1 MSIEQE
7 RVNSFGKLENGLRQA
22 SDWYLWGPPRSPM
35 DWPVSSS
42 SALRRRPPFRLGHAR
57 GAQVTRRIS
66 VRVSLRGGS
75 LSTAPTLGRET
86 RALTERQ
93 QRFHRGLSQASL
105 ADDDRIDLGLGGERP
120 ASCLS
125 AGQDIRMF
133 HRGGAPQHAR
143 DLWWSCWSAAGTSGR
158 AAALRPGT
166 WPHQGSGRV
175 PGTPRR
181 PGRLPPPRRVDQSE
195 CWDCSRPFT
204 VIVEARVVP

>member
-1 MSIEQE
+1 M
-7 RVNSFGKLENGLRQA
+7 
-22 SDWYLWGPPRSPM
+22 
-35 DWPVSSS
+35 SSS

-105 ADDDRIDLGLGGERP
+105 ADDAPDRTGLGGERTRQLP
-120 ASCLS
+120 ERWSGYPEL
-125 AGQDIRMF
+125 

-175 PGTPRR
+175 PCTRRR